1 MIFDEDNI
9 NYERESQNGLIPI
22 GFYLFF
28 NHIQIPL
35 SSIKSF
41 DTDKFKK
48 DIDNII
54 NNIEGVCYQF
64 FPNSDIWILE
74 YGTRPI
80 EFTVDKSDFK
90 LLRIIKQKKW
100 CAIQA
105 SLKAIDKFPLLHD
118 DNYDSN
124 NFSYD
129 DSHKW
134 CKINIYLRYNKK
146 INSIIIELNR
156 TDGDHFSF
164 YDIKNKLNEKIH
176 EYIIQ

>member
-9 NYERESQNGLIPI
+9 NYERESQYGLIQI

-28 NHIQIPL
+28 DHIQIPL
-35 SSIKSF
+35 SSIQSF
-41 DTDKFKK
+41 NTDKFKK

-54 NNIEGVCYQF
+54 NNIEGISYQF
-64 FPNSDIWILE
+64 CPNSDIWILE

-80 EFTVDKSDFK
+80 EFTVDKNDFQ

-105 SLKAIDKFPLLHD
+105 SLKAIDKFPLLHNNNFD
-118 DNYDSN
+118 YDS
-124 NFSYD
+124 
-129 DSHKW
+129 SHKW

-156 TDGDHFSF
+156 TEGDHFSF
-164 YDIKNKLNEKIH
+164 YDIKNKFNDKLQ
-176 EYIIQ
+176 EYII